1 MILIRTGLITTLCV
15 AGLLS
20 THVRGADEAK
30 SDSKGN
36 KETQGAA
43 ATIGGAPISMS
54 ELDAV
59 VFRQN
64 SKLASELYSARVKAL
79 DEVLLEKALGEE
91 AKAKSK
97 STSAYVEEMM
107 KTKAKP
113 VVDAEVEKYYN
124 DNKSRFP
131 NKTFEQVAGEIRKY
145 MVSVNE
151 FEVKKELI
159 KELKAKHNF
168 KNLLEPTRVKLEV
181 GANEPAKGP
190 ATAKVTIVEYSDFQC
205 PFCSKG
211 ATTMKEIAAEYKD
224 KVRIVFR
231 NNALAMHPRAAP
243 AAEAALCA
251 HEQGKFWEMH
261 DKFFADKK
269 LNDEDFK
276 QVATEIGLDV
286 EKFNACYAQGA
297 HKAVVQEQTNGTKDL
312 GVSGAP
318 AFFVNGRLLSGAQP
332 IEKFKEVIDEEL
344 ERNK

>member
-1 MILIRTGLITTLCV
+1 MILIRTGLVTTLCL

-30 SDSKGN
+30 TASKGT
-36 KETQGAA
+36 ETPGTA
-43 ATIGGAPISMS
+43 ATLGDKSITMA
-54 ELDAV
+54 EVDEAA
-59 VFRQN
+59 FRLN
-64 SKLASELYSARVKAL
+64 SKLASDLYTARIRGL

-91 AKAKSK
+91 AKAKGQTLPIFLDEIMAS
-97 STSAYVEEMM
+97 
-107 KTKAKP
+107 KAKP
-113 VVDAEVEKYYN
+113 VSDADVEKYFN
-124 DNKSRFP
+124 DNKNRFS
-131 NKTFEQVAGEIRKY
+131 NKPFEQVAGDIRKY
-145 MVSVNE
+145 LAGLNE
-151 FEVKKELI
+151 LEVRKDLI

-168 KNLLEPTRVKLEV
+168 KNFIEPPRIKLEV

-190 ATAKVTIVEYSDFQC
+190 ATAKVTIVEYSDFEC

-211 ATTMKEIAAEYKD
+211 AKTMSDLAAEYKD

-269 LNDEDFK
+269 LTDEDFK
-276 QVATEIGLDV
+276 RVAGEIGLDV
-286 EKFNACYAQGA
+286 EKFNTCYAQGA
-297 HKAVVQEQTNGTKDL
+297 HKATVQSQTTGTKDI

-318 AFFVNGRLLSGAQP
+318 AFFVNGRLLTGAQP